1 MGIPVT
7 ADNLFKPRPSK
18 AATKTTDIAVHA
30 ALAITRAEAEHRE
43 AKTTRLRKARLEQEA
58 VLASIR
64 ASTPEPKK
72 RRLRAGTG
80 SR

>member
-7 ADNLFKPRPSK
+7 ADNLFKPGPSK
-18 AATKTTDIAVHA
+18 AVTKTDVTAHA

-58 VLASIR
+58 VLASLR

>member
-1 MGIPVT
+1 MDIPVT

-18 AATKTTDIAVHA
+18 PVTKTDITDHA
-30 ALAITRAEAEHRE
+30 ALAIIRQEAEHRE
-43 AKTTRLRKARLEQEA
+43 AKTNRLRRARLEQEA

>member
-7 ADNLFKPRPSK
+7 AENLFRPKPSK
-18 AATKTTDIAVHA
+18 AATKADITAHA

-43 AKTTRLRKARLEQEA
+43 AKTDRLRKARLEREA
-58 VLASIR
+58 VPASVE
-64 ASTPEPKK
+64 APTPELKK